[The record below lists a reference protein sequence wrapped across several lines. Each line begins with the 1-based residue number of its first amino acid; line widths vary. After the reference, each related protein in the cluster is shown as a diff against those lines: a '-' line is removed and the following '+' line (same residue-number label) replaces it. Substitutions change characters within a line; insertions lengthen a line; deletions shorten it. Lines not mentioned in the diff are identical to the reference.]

1 MAVKT
6 PLVCA
11 PSRVSEGDGASVPGP
26 RSTRSLCPPARGPLE
41 CRAPWLREGGA
52 FRVARMPPTS
62 LQPAWVQATVPGDSL
77 WWGVDPAMT
86 SVERSLL
93 WETASGAR
101 RVPASCPQVLRGQL
115 SGCGKPC
122 GCGGRVCL
130 PGVAPEPCPQCPG
143 AGLPSLRPAGGS
155 RVPVGEPLL
164 TPCCPHSSTGCWR
177 EGRGPRAPHL
187 APRQAGHMDGGHG
200 AEPTPGPGS
209 RPGARAWPPL
219 PWDGPGRAGPRP
231 PGPPRR
237 GTDVSSLATERARWW
252 VIPGRKVL

>member
-1 MAVKT
+1 M
-6 PLVCA
+6 
-11 PSRVSEGDGASVPGP
+11 PG
-26 RSTRSLCPPARGPLE
+26 RLA
-41 CRAPWLREGGA
+41 EGGG
-52 FRVARMPPTS
+52 
-62 LQPAWVQATVPGDSL
+62 LQGGPHATHITPACLGPGHSPWRLIVVGSRPRHDL
-77 WWGVDPAMT
+77 CGKVII
-86 SVERSLL
+86 VGK
-93 WETASGAR
+93 ASGAR

-155 RVPVGEPLL
+155 RVPVGERLL

-219 PWDGPGRAGPRP
+219 PWDGPGRAAPRP

>member
-41 CRAPWLREGGA
+41 CRAAWLREGA

-101 RVPASCPQVLRGQL
+101 RVPRLLPPGAAGTAEWMRGALRLRREGL
-115 SGCGKPC
+115 PAGCGP
-122 GCGGRVCL
+122 
-130 PGVAPEPCPQCPG
+130 
-143 AGLPSLRPAGGS
+143 
-155 RVPVGEPLL
+155 
-164 TPCCPHSSTGCWR
+164 
-177 EGRGPRAPHL
+177 
-187 APRQAGHMDGGHG
+187 
-200 AEPTPGPGS
+200 
-209 RPGARAWPPL
+209 
-219 PWDGPGRAGPRP
+219 
-231 PGPPRR
+231 
-237 GTDVSSLATERARWW
+237 
-252 VIPGRKVL
+252 

>member
-11 PSRVSEGDGASVPGP
+11 PSRVSEGDEASVPGP
-26 RSTRSLCPPARGPLE
+26 RSTRSLCPPAWGPLE
-41 CRAPWLREGGA
+41 CRAPWLREGA

-115 SGCGKPC
+115 SGCGKLRREGLPA
-122 GCGGRVCL
+122 GCG
-130 PGVAPEPCPQCPG
+130 P
-143 AGLPSLRPAGGS
+143 
-155 RVPVGEPLL
+155 
-164 TPCCPHSSTGCWR
+164 
-177 EGRGPRAPHL
+177 
-187 APRQAGHMDGGHG
+187 
-200 AEPTPGPGS
+200 
-209 RPGARAWPPL
+209 
-219 PWDGPGRAGPRP
+219 
-231 PGPPRR
+231 
-237 GTDVSSLATERARWW
+237 
-252 VIPGRKVL
+252 